1 MKEGRRLGEGRK
13 EEEKEGE
20 REKGREERRKED
32 VIVSYV
38 VILLYNKY

>member
-1 MKEGRRLGEGRK
+1 MKEGRRPGEGRK

-38 VILLYNKY
+38 AILLHNKH